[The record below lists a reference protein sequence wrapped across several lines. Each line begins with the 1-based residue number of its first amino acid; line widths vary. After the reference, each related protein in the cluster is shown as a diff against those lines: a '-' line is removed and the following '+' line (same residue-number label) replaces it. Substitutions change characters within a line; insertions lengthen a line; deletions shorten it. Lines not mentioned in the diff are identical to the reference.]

1 MAKNSDLLENSKIKD
16 MIRFIVEKN
25 YSVAKENYELLLK
38 KKIGKSMEERK
49 IDLAKS
55 VFAK

>member
-25 YSVAKENYELLLK
+25 YSVAKENYELILK
-38 KKIGKSMEERK
+38 QKIGKSMEERK